1 MMRMTLR
8 LRFIACVAAAA
19 LVLGL
24 GVHADAPFVYA
35 IKGARVVT
43 VTSSPISNGTVVIRN
58 GLIDA
63 VGADVQ
69 PPADAV
75 VIDGAGLTVYPG
87 LIDMGSSVGLDIQVP
102 AQQPQ
107 TVRSTD
113 EAERWKRSVV
123 LRADVNAADHV
134 KLDAPEL
141 SRLATSGITTVLATP
156 PGVLI
161 KGQSA
166 LVNVTTPE
174 VEPSVGAIATPR
186 SGVSVVRAPVALHVE
201 FQNPRG
207 DVYPASLLGAIA
219 FVRQSFIDA
228 QYQQLLEQRYQKSPA
243 GMLRPPFD
251 PALEAMQP
259 ALAAR
264 LPVAFEAGLE
274 REVLR
279 ALRMAKEFKLDPII
293 TGAHEADLAAAD
305 LKAQNARVIYSLNF
319 PTRPRTLA
327 PDADEPARE
336 LRLRAH
342 VSKAPASLE
351 KAGIVFAFS
360 SGGLSDTHDFLR
372 NVAKAVKD
380 GLADDAAVRALTI
393 NAARIAGA
401 ADRLGSIEKGK
412 MANLVVADG
421 DLFADRTK
429 IKNVFIDGRQV
440 DLEALGDG
448 APRGRGRGA
457 GPGAR

>member
-1 MMRMTLR
+1 MD
-8 LRFIACVAAAA
+8 
-19 LVLGL
+19 
-24 GVHADAPFVYA
+24 HAP
-35 IKGARVVT
+35 
-43 VTSSPISNGTVVIRN
+43 
-58 GLIDA
+58 
-63 VGADVQ
+63 
-69 PPADAV
+69 
-75 VIDGAGLTVYPG
+75 LTKATT
-87 LIDMGSSVGLDIQVP
+87 Q
-102 AQQPQ
+102 
-107 TVRSTD
+107 
-113 EAERWKRSVV
+113 
-123 LRADVNAADHV
+123 
-134 KLDAPEL
+134 
-141 SRLATSGITTVLATP
+141 LATSGITTVLATP

-380 GLADDAAVRALTI
+380 GLSKNAFRNYYALKAST
-393 NAARIAGA
+393 AF
-401 ADRLGSIEKGK
+401 S
-412 MANLVVADG
+412 
-421 DLFADRTK
+421 
-429 IKNVFIDGRQV
+429 
-440 DLEALGDG
+440 
-448 APRGRGRGA
+448 RGA
-457 GPGAR
+457 HDEWNIIRTVNERRRNDPKLGIANQLPVLFDGLGVAPSGWEANVSDGYAGRCAP